1 MMQYFC
7 QVCSQF
13 DIEHDTDNLNVKSE
27 FKKLK
32 AFDFQKKLRG
42 LDGCGHLQALLISY
56 RKRALY
62 KNMGKYQNSKGKI
75 NIRIHF

>member
-1 MMQYFC
+1 MTRPELNCVWAGGLICIKSCAMMQYFC

-42 LDGCGHLQALLISY
+42 LDGRGHL
-56 RKRALY
+56 
-62 KNMGKYQNSKGKI
+62 
-75 NIRIHF
+75 

>member
-1 MMQYFC
+1 MQYFC

-42 LDGCGHLQALLISY
+42 LDGCGHL
-56 RKRALY
+56 
-62 KNMGKYQNSKGKI
+62 
-75 NIRIHF
+75 